1 MGGGRGV
8 NPEAGSGG
16 VGGVLRH
23 SPLRMNIPRQSKSGG
38 CGGGDGWYVNGMRL
52 KTILFWPGLM
62 VLIAGLRL
70 GAQPAPDLLAAQGGD
85 AQAQYDVAGA
95 YFQGIAGMERDI
107 PKAMEWLEK
116 AAAQGH
122 MEANYRR
129 GEIYFHGYGGIEK
142 DLTKAAAAF
151 RRPAVADFEEAK
163 VYLGFLYFTGQGVTQ
178 DADRGIALL
187 REAASRGQP
196 AAWKLLW
203 EAYVAG
209 KLSPLHEDELNG
221 MIEAG
226 VEAGDVRAK
235 ESFGLRLMLG
245 QGVERDPE
253 RARPLLLEMAEL
265 GSINSAAA
273 MAQDIGERIEGPGN
287 EQLSARERRDLEAQ
301 FKRMVHLIAV
311 FGGPQGRDAF
321 IRTLTRLT
329 PLAVH
334 APREADGSMVVNDDL
349 VAALAWGRIH
359 RSDPDQEPDVLRWL
373 REGEAWIADY
383 QRIRDRVDARERIFR
398 SELER
403 INPTPTQG

>member
-1 MGGGRGV
+1 
-8 NPEAGSGG
+8 
-16 VGGVLRH
+16 
-23 SPLRMNIPRQSKSGG
+23 
-38 CGGGDGWYVNGMRL
+38 MRF

-70 GAQPAPDLLAAQGGD
+70 GAQPAPDLMAAQAGE

-95 YFQGIAGMERDI
+95 YFQGITGMERDI
-107 PKAMEWLEK
+107 PKAMEWLGK

-122 MEANYRR
+122 MEASYRL
-129 GEIYFHGYGGIEK
+129 GEIYFHGYGGVEK

-163 VYLGFLYFTGQGVTQ
+163 VYLGYLFFTGQGVTQ
-178 DADRGIALL
+178 DAERGIALL
-187 REAASRGQP
+187 REAAARGQE

-203 EAYVAG
+203 EAYAAG
-209 KLSPLHEDELNG
+209 QLIPLHEPELIG
-221 MIEAG
+221 IIEAG
-226 VEAGDVRAK
+226 VMAGDVRAK
-235 ESFGLRLMLG
+235 ESFGLRLLLG

-253 RARPLLLEMAEL
+253 RARPLLMEMAEL
-265 GSINSAAA
+265 GSVISATA
-273 MAQDIGERIEGPGN
+273 MAQDIGERIDGPGS
-287 EQLSARERRDLEAQ
+287 EQLSARERRNLETQ

-349 VAALAWGRIH
+349 VASLAWGRIH
-359 RSDPDQEPDVLRWL
+359 RGDPDQEPDVLRWL
-373 REGEAWIADY
+373 REGEAWMADY

-403 INPTPTQG
+403 VNAAPPQE

>member
-1 MGGGRGV
+1 MGGDRGV
-8 NPEAGSGG
+8 NGG
-16 VGGVLRH
+16 GGLARN
-23 SPLRMNIPRQSKSGG
+23 RARTEYRAEDKSGG
-38 CGGGDGWYVNGMRL
+38 CGGRRRCYVSRMRL
-52 KTILFWPGLM
+52 KNVLFWPGLL

-70 GAQPAPDLLAAQGGD
+70 GAQPAPDLLAAQAGD

-107 PKAMEWLEK
+107 PKAMEWLGK

-122 MEANYRR
+122 IEAGYRL

-142 DLTKAAAAF
+142 DMAKAAAAF

-163 VYLGFLYFTGQGVTQ
+163 VYLGYLNFTGQGVTQ
-178 DADRGIALL
+178 DTDRGIALL
-187 REAASRGQP
+187 REAAARGQA

-203 EAYVAG
+203 EAYAAG
-209 KLSPLHEDELNG
+209 QLVPLHEDERNG

-235 ESFGLRLMLG
+235 ESFGLRMLLG
-245 QGVERDPE
+245 QGRERDPA
-253 RARPLLLEMAEL
+253 RARPLLMELAEL
-265 GSINSAAA
+265 GSVIAATA
-273 MAQDIGERIEGPGN
+273 MAQDIGERVEGPGS
-287 EQLSARERRDLEAQ
+287 EQLSSRERRDLEAKY
-301 FKRMVHLIAV
+301 KRMVHLIAV

-329 PLAVH
+329 PLAVQ
-334 APREADGSMVVNDDL
+334 APRDADGSIVVNDEL

-359 RSDPDQEPDVLRWL
+359 RDDPDQEPDVLRWL

-398 SELER
+398 GER
-403 INPTPTQG
+403 ARVNAAPAQG